1 MGWGKKA
8 ETDSYIFYYQFAA
21 VLLIKKMNAMPKT
34 KIMILVFSFFLFP
47 HLFSTTADAV
57 KVRGVSDPEIRIGYI
72 PDLSG
77 PSARG
82 CRGHLWGINH
92 YLNEIN
98 ANGGIYGRK
107 IRLFIQDGKYNPSVG
122 ISAFKRLVL
131 KDKVFAMLGNM
142 GSASV
147 KAQLPLIERY
157 QIPLIS
163 PAVQSWWIS
172 HPPKKY
178 VFSTMLSQGYCA
190 RVLIDYVVKDLKEKE
205 PRIGVLYIN
214 TELGHESL
222 REVREQACMHG
233 IDVSEVV
240 SYAPGSVNLSGQ
252 IARLK
257 TANVNYVM
265 LCGITVGA
273 AYACKEAALL
283 DWKPQFLFP
292 GVITDEA
299 IFELGRDAMFY
310 GSPPIGASEYYPVS
324 TNFPVKKTLLKW
336 LDEDPEKDMIS
347 LYDLHGVTYAM
358 TLTEGLRR
366 AGKDLSVDG
375 LIEAMEGI
383 KNWDNGGQTPISFGV
398 DNRQGTS
405 KVVVFKGVPGDLGEP
420 GKWEIVKMWTEPE
433 SR

>member
-1 MGWGKKA
+1 MKA
-8 ETDSYIFYYQFAA
+8 M
-21 VLLIKKMNAMPKT
+21 LKT
-34 KIMILVFSFFLFP
+34 KLMVLVFSSFLFS
-47 HLFSTTADAV
+47 HGLINCADAEN
-57 KVRGVSDPEIRIGYI
+57 VRGVSDSEIRIGYI
-72 PDLSG
+72 PDLTG

-98 ANGGIYGRK
+98 ANGGIHNRK
-107 IRLFIQDGKYNPSVG
+107 IRLFIRDGKYNPSVG
-122 ISAFKRLVL
+122 ISAFKKLVL
-131 KDKVFAMLGNM
+131 KDKVFAMIGNM

-147 KAQLPLIERY
+147 KAQLPLVERY
-157 QIPLIS
+157 KIPLIS

-190 RVLIDYVVKDLKEKE
+190 RVLIDYVVKDLDDKH
-205 PRIGVLYIN
+205 PRIGVLFIN

-222 REVREQACMHG
+222 REVREQADMRG
-233 IDVSEVV
+233 IDVSEAV
-240 SYAPGSVNLSGQ
+240 SYAPGSVSLSGQ

-299 IFELGRDAMFY
+299 VFALGQDAMFY
-310 GSPPIGASEYYPVS
+310 GFPPIGASEYYPVS
-324 TNFPVKKTLLKW
+324 AKFPVKKTLLKW
-336 LDEDPEKDMIS
+336 LDQDPEKDMIS

-366 AGKDLSVDG
+366 AGKNLSVER
-375 LIEAMEGI
+375 LVAAMEGI
-383 KNWDNGGQTPISFGV
+383 KSWDNGGQAPISFGV
-398 DNRQGTS
+398 ENRQGIS
-405 KVVVFKGVPGDLGEP
+405 KVVVFKGVRGNPGET
-420 GKWEIVKMWTEPE
+420 GKWEIIKMWTEPE
-433 SR
+433 GR

>member
-1 MGWGKKA
+1 MLF
-8 ETDSYIFYYQFAA
+8 I
-21 VLLIKKMNAMPKT
+21 
-34 KIMILVFSFFLFP
+34 FSFFLFFHGP
-47 HLFSTTADAV
+47 VNCVDAE
-57 KVRGVSDPEIRIGYI
+57 KVRGVSDSEIRIGYI
-72 PDLSG
+72 PDLTG

-82 CRGHLWGINH
+82 CRGHLWGINR

-98 ANGGIYGRK
+98 AGGGIHGRK

-122 ISAFKRLVL
+122 ISAFKKLVL
-131 KDKVFAMLGNM
+131 KDRVFAMIGNM

-147 KAQLPLIERY
+147 KAQLPLVERY
-157 QIPLIS
+157 EIPLIS

-222 REVREQACMHG
+222 REVREQADLHG
-233 IDVSEVV
+233 IDVPEAV
-240 SYAPGSVNLSGQ
+240 SYTPGSVSLSGQ

-299 IFELGRDAMFY
+299 VFALGQDAMFY
-310 GSPPIGASEYYPVS
+310 GPPPIGASEYFPVS
-324 TNFPVKKTLLKW
+324 ADFPVKKKLLKW
-336 LDEDPEKDMIS
+336 LDQDPEKDMIS
-347 LYDLHGVTYAM
+347 LYDLHGITYAM

-366 AGKDLSVDG
+366 AGKDLSVDK
-375 LIEAMEGI
+375 LIEALEGI
-383 KNWDNGGQTPISFGV
+383 KSWDNGGQASISFGR
-398 DNRQGTS
+398 DNRQGIS
-405 KVVVFKGVPGDLGEP
+405 KVVVFKGVQGDPGEHGRW
-420 GKWEIVKMWTEPE
+420 KIIKTWTEPE
-433 SR
+433 RR

>member
-1 MGWGKKA
+1 MVSQRNN
-8 ETDSYIFYYQFAA
+8 D
-21 VLLIKKMNAMPKT
+21 KMHA
-34 KIMILVFSFFLFP
+34 ILHKNTIAFILSFFLFS
-47 HLFSTTADAV
+47 HALINAAGAET
-57 KVRGVSDPEIRIGYI
+57 VRGVSDSEIRIGYI
-72 PDLSG
+72 PDLTG

-92 YLNEIN
+92 FLNEIN
-98 ANGGIYGRK
+98 ANGGIHGRK

-131 KDKVFAMLGNM
+131 KDKVFAMIGNM

-147 KAQLPLIERY
+147 KAQLPLVEQY
-157 QIPLIS
+157 KIPLIS

-178 VFSTMLSQGYCA
+178 VFSTMISQGYCA
-190 RVLIDYVVKDLKEKE
+190 RVLVDYVVRDLNDKH
-205 PRIGVLYIN
+205 PRIGVLFIN

-222 REVREQACMHG
+222 REVKEQADIHG
-233 IDVSEVV
+233 IDVAEAV
-240 SYAPGSVNLSGQ
+240 SYAPGSISLSEQ

-257 TANVNYVM
+257 TANVNYIM

-283 DWKPQFLFP
+283 DWRPQFLFP

-299 IFELGRDAMFY
+299 VFALGQDAIFY

-324 TNFPVKKTLLKW
+324 AEFPVKKTLLKW
-336 LDEDPEKDMIS
+336 LDQDRGKDMIS

-366 AGKDLSVDG
+366 AGKHLSAEG
-375 LIEAMEGI
+375 LIAAMEGI
-383 KNWDNGGQTPISFGV
+383 ENWDNGGQAPISFGK
-398 DNRQGTS
+398 DNHQGTS
-405 KVVVFKGVPGDLGEP
+405 KVVVFKGVRGGPGETGR
-420 GKWEIVKMWTEPE
+420 WEIIKMWTEPE
-433 SR
+433 RR